1 MTVVAIVDTGV
12 NLQHVDFQNKLWVNP
27 FEIAGNG
34 FDDDNN
40 GVVDD
45 IHGYDAITGQ
55 AISRVGDPEGHGT
68 HVAGIVTTT
77 SPGAEIMGVRLLNA
91 SGGGSLSDAIDAWS
105 YALLHGAQVINNSW
119 GALGVKPS
127 DVEFLEEVIAIGEED
142 FDAVFIAA
150 AGNESTNT
158 DRVPNTPSTAPGMLS
173 VGASNS
179 KGNPANFSNFGQRTV
194 DLFAPGVNILSAD
207 AFSTTGK
214 LRLSGTSM
222 ASPVVA
228 GAAATLLDRQPLAS
242 PATIK
247 QQILDN
253 VVPRIKLSSLS
264 LTGGVLSNEF
274 TAPFTKS
281 LRQNKAMNTTSQNF
295 IDQDLSPA
303 ATATATFKK
312 ASAGKKNFKKIIC
325 VLDQPDQDSKMD
337 IWNELMAEPYTKKV
351 AWPEAFGDRICV
363 LTVRKGHRGKSDRKD
378 AIRSM
383 RASGHFWSVNWDR
396 KIGITTTSTDSYSDD
411 FGSSTATIPTI
422 TEPNFS
428 LI

>member
-1 MTVVAIVDTGV
+1 MTVVAVVDTGV

-34 FDDDNN
+34 VDDDNN

-194 DLFAPGVNILSAD
+194 DLFAPGINILSAD

-253 VVPRIKLSSLS
+253 VVPRSKLSSLS
-264 LTGGVLSNEF
+264 STGGVLSNEF

-383 RASGHFWSVNWDR
+383 RASGHFESVNWDR

>member
-12 NLQHVDFQNKLWVNP
+12 NLQHVDFRNRLWVNP

-34 FDDDNN
+34 VDDDGN

-45 IHGYDAITGQ
+45 IHGYDVITGQ
-55 AISRVGDPEGHGT
+55 AISMVGDPDGHGT

-91 SGGGSLSDAIDAWS
+91 NGGGRLSDAIDAWS

-119 GALGVKPS
+119 GALGVRPS
-127 DVEFLEEVIAIGEED
+127 DVEFLEEVVAIGEED
-142 FDAVFIAA
+142 FDAVFISA
-150 AGNESTNT
+150 AGNESANT
-158 DRVPNTPSTAPGMLS
+158 DRVPNTPSNAPGMLS

-207 AFSTTGK
+207 AFSTTGR

-247 QQILDN
+247 QQILQN
-253 VVPRIKLSSLS
+253 VVPRRRLSSRS
-264 LTGGVLSNEF
+264 VTGGVLSNEF
-274 TAPFTKS
+274 TAPFTRS
-281 LRQNKAMNTTSQNF
+281 LRQNKAMNSTSQSS
-295 IDQDLSPA
+295 IDQDLSPVA
-303 ATATATFKK
+303 GTATFKK
-312 ASAGKKNFKKIIC
+312 SSAGKKNFKKIIC
-325 VLDQPDQDSKMD
+325 VLDQPDQGKKMD
-337 IWNELMAEPYTKKV
+337 IWNELMSESYTKKV
-351 AWPEAFGDRICV
+351 AWPEAFGDRICI
-363 LTVRKGHRGKSDRKD
+363 LTVRKDHRGKSDRKD

-383 RASGHFWSVNWDR
+383 RASGHFESVEWDR

-422 TEPNFS
+422 TDPNFS
-428 LI
+428 VI

>member
-34 FDDDNN
+34 VDDDNN

-158 DRVPNTPSTAPGMLS
+158 DLVPNTPSTAPGMLS

-253 VVPRIKLSSLS
+253 VVPRSKLSSLS
-264 LTGGVLSNEF
+264 STGGVLSNEF

-303 ATATATFKK
+303 ATATATLKK

-383 RASGHFWSVNWDR
+383 RASGHFESVNWDR

>member
-34 FDDDNN
+34 VDDDNN

-105 YALLHGAQVINNSW
+105 YALVHGAQVINNSW

-158 DRVPNTPSTAPGMLS
+158 DLVPNPPSTAPGMLS

-253 VVPRIKLSSLS
+253 VVPRSKLSSLS
-264 LTGGVLSNEF
+264 STGGVLSNEF

-383 RASGHFWSVNWDR
+383 RASGHFESVNWDR

>member
-12 NLQHVDFQNKLWVNP
+12 NLRHIDFQNRLWVNP

-34 FDDDNN
+34 IDDDEN

-45 IHGYDAITGQ
+45 VHGYDVITGQ
-55 AISRVGDPEGHGT
+55 ASSRVGDPDGHGT

-77 SPGAEIMGVRLLNA
+77 SPEAEIMGVRLLNA
-91 SGGGSLSDAIDAWS
+91 NGGGRLSDAIDAWS

-119 GALGVKPS
+119 GALGVRPS
-127 DVEFLEEVIAIGEED
+127 DVEFLEEVVAIGEED
-142 FDAVFIAA
+142 FDAVFISA
-150 AGNESTNT
+150 AGNESANT
-158 DRVPNTPSTAPGMLS
+158 DRVPNTPSNAPGMLS

-207 AFSTTGK
+207 AFSTTGR

-247 QQILDN
+247 QQILQN
-253 VVPRIKLSSLS
+253 VVPRRRLSSRS
-264 LTGGVLSNEF
+264 VTGGVLSNEF
-274 TAPFTKS
+274 TAPFTRS
-281 LRQNKAMNTTSQNF
+281 LRQNKAMNSTSQSS
-295 IDQDLSPA
+295 IDQDLSPVA
-303 ATATATFKK
+303 GTATFKK
-312 ASAGKKNFKKIIC
+312 SSAGKKNFKKIIC
-325 VLDQPDQDSKMD
+325 VLDQPDQGKKMD
-337 IWNELMAEPYTKKV
+337 IWNELMSESYTKKV
-351 AWPEAFGDRICV
+351 AWPEAFGDRICI
-363 LTVRKGHRGKSDRKD
+363 LTVRKNHRGKSDRKD

-383 RASGHFWSVNWDR
+383 RASGHFESVEWDR

-422 TEPNFS
+422 TDPNFS
-428 LI
+428 VI

>member
-1 MTVVAIVDTGV
+1 MTVVAVVDTGV

-34 FDDDNN
+34 VDDDNN

-253 VVPRIKLSSLS
+253 VVPRSKLSSLS
-264 LTGGVLSNEF
+264 STGGVLSNEF

-383 RASGHFWSVNWDR
+383 RASGHFESVEWDR

>member
-12 NLQHVDFQNKLWVNP
+12 NLQHVDFRNRLWVNP

-34 FDDDNN
+34 VDDDGN

-45 IHGYDAITGQ
+45 IHGYDVITGQ

-91 SGGGSLSDAIDAWS
+91 NGGGRLSDAIDAWS

-119 GALGVKPS
+119 GALGVRPS
-127 DVEFLEEVIAIGEED
+127 DVEFLEEVVAIGEED
-142 FDAVFIAA
+142 FDAVFISA
-150 AGNESTNT
+150 AGNESANT
-158 DRVPNTPSTAPGMLS
+158 DRVPNTPSNAPGMLS

-207 AFSTTGK
+207 AFSTTGR

-247 QQILDN
+247 HQILQN
-253 VVPRIKLSSLS
+253 VVPRRRLSSLS
-264 LTGGVLSNEF
+264 VTGGVLSNEF
-274 TAPFTKS
+274 TAPFTRS
-281 LRQNKAMNTTSQNF
+281 LRQNKAMNSTSQSS
-295 IDQDLSPA
+295 IDQDLSPVA
-303 ATATATFKK
+303 GTATFKK
-312 ASAGKKNFKKIIC
+312 SSAGKKNFKKIIC
-325 VLDQPDQDSKMD
+325 VLDQPDQGKKMD
-337 IWNELMAEPYTKKV
+337 IWNELMSESYTKKV
-351 AWPEAFGDRICV
+351 AWPEAFGDRICI
-363 LTVRKGHRGKSDRKD
+363 LTVRKDHRGKSDRKD

-383 RASGHFWSVNWDR
+383 RASGHFESVEWDR

-422 TEPNFS
+422 TDPNFS
-428 LI
+428 VI

>member
-12 NLQHVDFQNKLWVNP
+12 NLQHIDFKNRLWVNP

-34 FDDDNN
+34 VDDDGN

-45 IHGYDAITGQ
+45 VHGYDAITGQ
-55 AISRVGDPEGHGT
+55 AISKVGDPEGHGT

-77 SPGAEIMGVRLLNA
+77 SPGAEIMGVRLLDAN
-91 SGGGSLSDAIDAWS
+91 GGGSLSDAIDAWS

-179 KGNPANFSNFGQRTV
+179 KGNPANFSNFGQTTV
-194 DLFAPGVNILSAD
+194 DLFAPGVRILSAD

-222 ASPVVA
+222 AAPVVA

-247 QQILDN
+247 QQILQN
-253 VVPRIKLSSLS
+253 VVPRRRLSSLS
-264 LTGGVLSNEF
+264 VTGGVLANEF
-274 TAPFTKS
+274 TASFTRS
-281 LRQNKAMNTTSQNF
+281 LRQNKAMNSTSQNL
-295 IDQDLSPA
+295 IGQDLSPEVS
-303 ATATATFKK
+303 TATFKK
-312 ASAGKKNFKKIIC
+312 SSAGKKNYKKIIC
-325 VLDQPDQDSKMD
+325 VLNQPDQGKKMD

-351 AWPEAFGDRICV
+351 AWPDAFGDRICV
-363 LTVRKGHRGKSDRKD
+363 LTVRKDHRGKSDRKD

-383 RASGHFWSVNWDR
+383 RASGHFESVEWDR
-396 KIGITTTSTDSYSDD
+396 KIGITTASIDSYSDD
-411 FGSSTATIPTI
+411 LGSSTATIPTI
-422 TEPNFS
+422 IEPNFS

>member
-34 FDDDNN
+34 VDDDNN

-45 IHGYDAITGQ
+45 IHGYDAITVQ

-105 YALLHGAQVINNSW
+105 YALVHGAQVINNSW

-158 DRVPNTPSTAPGMLS
+158 DLVPNPPSTAPGMLS

-253 VVPRIKLSSLS
+253 VVPRSKLSSLS
-264 LTGGVLSNEF
+264 STGGVLSNEF

-383 RASGHFWSVNWDR
+383 RASGHFESVNWDR

>member
-34 FDDDNN
+34 VDDDNN

-105 YALLHGAQVINNSW
+105 YALVHGAQVINNSW

-158 DRVPNTPSTAPGMLS
+158 DLVPNTPSTAPGMLS

-253 VVPRIKLSSLS
+253 VVPRRKLSSLS
-264 LTGGVLSNEF
+264 FTGGVLSNEF

-383 RASGHFWSVNWDR
+383 RASGHFESVNWDR

>member
-12 NLQHVDFQNKLWVNP
+12 NLQHIDFQNRLWVNP

-34 FDDDNN
+34 VDDDGN

-45 IHGYDAITGQ
+45 VHGYDAITGQ
-55 AISRVGDPEGHGT
+55 AISKVGDPEGHGT

-77 SPGAEIMGVRLLNA
+77 SPGAKIMGVRLFDVN
-91 SGGGSLSDAIDAWS
+91 GGGSLSDAIDAWS

-179 KGNPANFSNFGQRTV
+179 KGNPANFSNFGQTTV
-194 DLFAPGVNILSAD
+194 DLFAPGVRILSAD

-247 QQILDN
+247 QQILQN
-253 VVPRIKLSSLS
+253 VVPRRRLSSLS
-264 LTGGVLSNEF
+264 VTGGVLANEF
-274 TAPFTKS
+274 TAPFTRS
-281 LRQNKAMNTTSQNF
+281 LRQNKAMNSTSRNS
-295 IDQDLSPA
+295 IDQELSPEA
-303 ATATATFKK
+303 GTASFKK
-312 ASAGKKNFKKIIC
+312 SSAGKKIFKKIIC
-325 VLDQPDQDSKMD
+325 VLDQPDQGKKMD

-351 AWPEAFGDRICV
+351 AWPEAFGDQICI
-363 LTVRKGHRGKSDRKD
+363 LTVRKDHRGKSDRKD

-383 RASGHFWSVNWDR
+383 RASGHFESVEWDR

-411 FGSSTATIPTI
+411 FGSSTALIPTI

>member
-12 NLQHVDFQNKLWVNP
+12 NLQHVDFSNRLWVNP

-34 FDDDNN
+34 VDDDGN

-45 IHGYDAITGQ
+45 IHGYDVITGQ

-91 SGGGSLSDAIDAWS
+91 NGGGRLSDAIDAWS

-119 GALGVKPS
+119 GALGVRPS

-207 AFSTTGK
+207 AFSTTGR

-247 QQILDN
+247 QQILQN
-253 VVPRIKLSSLS
+253 VVSRRRLSSRS
-264 LTGGVLSNEF
+264 VTGGVLSNEF
-274 TAPFTKS
+274 TAAFTRS
-281 LRQNKAMNTTSQNF
+281 LRQNKTMNSPSQNF
-295 IDQDLSPA
+295 IDQELSPKA
-303 ATATATFKK
+303 GTATFKK
-312 ASAGKKNFKKIIC
+312 SSTGKKNFKKIIC
-325 VLDQPDQDSKMD
+325 VLDQPDQGKKMD
-337 IWNELMAEPYTKKV
+337 IWNELMSEPYTKKV
-351 AWPEAFGDRICV
+351 AWPEAFGNRICV
-363 LTVRKGHRGKSDRKD
+363 LTVRKDHRGKSDRKD

-383 RASGHFWSVNWDR
+383 RASGHFESVEWDR
-396 KIGITTTSTDSYSDD
+396 KIGITTTGADSYSDD
-411 FGSSTATIPTI
+411 FGSSTAAIPTI

>member
-12 NLQHVDFQNKLWVNP
+12 NLQHVDFRNRLWVNP

-34 FDDDNN
+34 VDDDGN

-45 IHGYDAITGQ
+45 IHGYDVITGQ
-55 AISRVGDPEGHGT
+55 ANSRVGDPEGHGT

-91 SGGGSLSDAIDAWS
+91 NGGGRLSDAIDAWS

-119 GALGVKPS
+119 GALGVRPS
-127 DVEFLEEVIAIGEED
+127 DVEFLEEVVAIGEED
-142 FDAVFIAA
+142 FDAVFISA
-150 AGNESTNT
+150 AGNESANT
-158 DRVPNTPSTAPGMLS
+158 DRVPNTPSNAPGMLS

-207 AFSTTGK
+207 AFSTTGR

-247 QQILDN
+247 QQILQN
-253 VVPRIKLSSLS
+253 VVPRRRLSSRS
-264 LTGGVLSNEF
+264 VTGGVLSNEF
-274 TAPFTKS
+274 TAPFTRS
-281 LRQNKAMNTTSQNF
+281 LRQNKAMNSTSQSS
-295 IDQDLSPA
+295 IDQDLSPVA
-303 ATATATFKK
+303 GTATFKK
-312 ASAGKKNFKKIIC
+312 SSAGKKNFKKIIC
-325 VLDQPDQDSKMD
+325 VLDQPDQGKKMD
-337 IWNELMAEPYTKKV
+337 IWNELMSESYTKKV
-351 AWPEAFGDRICV
+351 AWPEAFGDRICI
-363 LTVRKGHRGKSDRKD
+363 LTVRKDHRGKSDRKD

-383 RASGHFWSVNWDR
+383 RASGHFESVEWDR
-396 KIGITTTSTDSYSDD
+396 KIGITTTSIESYSDD

-422 TEPNFS
+422 TDPNFS
-428 LI
+428 VI

>member
-34 FDDDNN
+34 VDDDNN

-158 DRVPNTPSTAPGMLS
+158 DLVPNTPSTAPGMLS

-253 VVPRIKLSSLS
+253 VVPRSKLSSLS
-264 LTGGVLSNEF
+264 STGGVLSNEF

-383 RASGHFWSVNWDR
+383 RASGHFESVEWDR

>member
-34 FDDDNN
+34 VDDDNN

>member
-34 FDDDNN
+34 VDDDNN

-158 DRVPNTPSTAPGMLS
+158 DLVPNTPSTAPGMLS

-253 VVPRIKLSSLS
+253 VVPRRKLSSLS

-303 ATATATFKK
+303 ATATATLKK

-383 RASGHFWSVNWDR
+383 RASGHFESVNWDR

>member
-12 NLQHVDFQNKLWVNP
+12 NLQHVDFRNRLWVNP

-34 FDDDNN
+34 VDDDNN

-91 SGGGSLSDAIDAWS
+91 NGGGRLSDAIDAWS

-119 GALGVKPS
+119 GALGVRPS

-207 AFSTTGK
+207 AFSTTGR

-247 QQILDN
+247 QQILQN
-253 VVPRIKLSSLS
+253 VVPRRRLSSRS
-264 LTGGVLSNEF
+264 VTGGVLSNEF
-274 TAPFTKS
+274 TAPFTRS
-281 LRQNKAMNTTSQNF
+281 LRQNKAMNSTSQSS
-295 IDQDLSPA
+295 IDQDLSQEA
-303 ATATATFKK
+303 GTATFKK
-312 ASAGKKNFKKIIC
+312 SSAGKKNFKKIIC
-325 VLDQPDQDSKMD
+325 VLDQPDQGKKMD
-337 IWNELMAEPYTKKV
+337 IWNELMSESYTKKV
-351 AWPEAFGDRICV
+351 AWPEAFGDRICI
-363 LTVRKGHRGKSDRKD
+363 LTVRKDHRGKSDRKD

-383 RASGHFWSVNWDR
+383 RASGHFESVEWDR

-411 FGSSTATIPTI
+411 FGSSTATIPTL
-422 TEPNFS
+422 TDPNFS
-428 LI
+428 VI